1 MSVIT
6 HTETIQSASKANSSA
21 ANPYQV
27 AAVTS
32 AFDLLFAFLQGNGKD
47 GEFGVSEL
55 ARRSGQTKNQT
66 FRLLQTMIASGVVIQ
81 NSANRTYSL
90 GYRLLELGAAAHAK
104 SNLVH
109 AAQPTLDRLVID
121 TGDRVMLGQL
131 TAGFATVLLDLRD
144 MAPNVH
150 NSRAAGDR
158 FLLHA
163 GAGSKLLLAYST
175 PDYIDAYIRAA
186 SPLKRFTPYT
196 CVQAS
201 LLKEE
206 CEHIRANGF
215 AISFQDLDL
224 NRCSIA
230 VPIRDG
236 HNEVIAGISMSSS
249 ADTFGEGV
257 RKEKLAMLMSAS
269 EEISTRLGHKSSS

>member
-6 HTETIQSASKANSSA
+6 PTETIQTRAEPS
-21 ANPYQV
+21 YQV
-27 AAVTS
+27 AAVKS
-32 AFDLLFAFLQGNGKD
+32 AFDLLFAFLQSNANG
-47 GEFGVSEL
+47 GEFGVSDL

-90 GYRLLELGAAAHAK
+90 GYRLLELGAAAHTR

-109 AAQPTLDRLVID
+109 AAQPALDRLVID
-121 TGDRVMLGQL
+121 TGDRVMLGRL
-131 TAGFATVLLDLRD
+131 TADFATVLLDLRD
-144 MAPNVH
+144 MAPNIH

-175 PDYIDAYIRAA
+175 PEYIDAYIRAS
-186 SPLKRFTPYT
+186 SPLKRFTTYT
-196 CVQAS
+196 CVQPS

-206 CEHIRANGF
+206 CSQIRANGY

-224 NRCSIA
+224 NRYSIA
-230 VPIRDG
+230 VPVRDS

-249 ADTFGEGV
+249 ADKFGEED
-257 RKEKLAMLMSAS
+257 RTRKLAMLMNAS
-269 EEISTRLGHKSSS
+269 REISTRLGHKAS